1 MSDRL
6 WHHGEQYRGA
16 ALDPATCPDDPLA
29 LFRTWF
35 AEAMKVAPDKVN
47 AMTLATVD
55 ANGRPAARVVLLKE
69 LDADG
74 FVFFTNYD
82 SRKGAAISANR
93 FAALVFYW
101 PALDRQVR
109 VEGSVAAIEAAESE
123 AYFDSRPRGS
133 RLAAIVSPQSQVVA
147 SRAELEAGVAA
158 ADAALGGREPKRPAG
173 WGGYRVVPDAVE
185 FWQGQPNR
193 LHDRVA
199 YRRPEGGGWARVR
212 LAP

>member
-1 MSDRL
+1 MSERL
-6 WHHGEQYRGA
+6 WHHGDQYRGT
-16 ALDPATCPDDPLA
+16 ALDPADCPDDPLV
-29 LFRTWF
+29 LFRAWF
-35 AEAMKVAPDKVN
+35 ADAERVAPEKVN

-55 ANGRPAARVVLLKE
+55 ADGRPAARVVLLKE
-69 LDADG
+69 LDDRG

-82 SRKGAAISANR
+82 SRKGAALAAHPL
-93 FAALVFYW
+93 AALVFYW

-109 VEGSVAAIEAAESE
+109 VEGAVETIDAAASDR
-123 AYFDSRPRGS
+123 YFDSRPRGS
-133 RLAAIVSPQSQVVA
+133 RLAAIVSPQSRAVA
-147 SRAELEAGVAA
+147 SRAELEAQVAQLDTTL
-158 ADAALGGREPKRPAG
+158 ADAEPVRPPR

-199 YRRPEGGGWARVR
+199 YHRGDGGWSRAR